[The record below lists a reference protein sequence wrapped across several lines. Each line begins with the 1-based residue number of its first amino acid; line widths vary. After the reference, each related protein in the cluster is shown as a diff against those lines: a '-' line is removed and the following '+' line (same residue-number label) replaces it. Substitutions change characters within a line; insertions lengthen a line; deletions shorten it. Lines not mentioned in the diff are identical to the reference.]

1 MEATERNMSSSP
13 DYLVI
18 GENDAWPSFETS
30 PPKLMAVIKEV
41 AAGSI
46 NPLSADETK
55 LPYLPRPLEAEDGKV
70 NDPQHITTN
79 WDSNLA

>member
-1 MEATERNMSSSP
+1 MEATERSMSSSP

-30 PPKLMAVIKEV
+30 PSKLMAVIEEV
-41 AAGSI
+41 AAGTI
-46 NPLSADETK
+46 NPLSPGETTEA
-55 LPYLPRPLEAEDGKV
+55 YLPRPLEAGDGKV
-70 NDPQHITTN
+70 NDLQRITTN